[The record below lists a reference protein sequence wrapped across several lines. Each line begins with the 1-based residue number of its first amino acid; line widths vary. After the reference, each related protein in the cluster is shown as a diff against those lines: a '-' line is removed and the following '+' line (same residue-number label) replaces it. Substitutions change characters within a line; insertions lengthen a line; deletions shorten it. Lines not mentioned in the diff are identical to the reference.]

1 MYDAHR
7 LAHAVSDLET
17 AGRRVRTR
25 FQRLETKHSRE
36 CQREINVE
44 AWIVRHARQVTLP
57 AVPTLDSLSDERRA
71 IIELVIRRGKSYAE
85 ISDLLTLPEDRVRAY
100 ARESLTELAPRTA
113 EGVESSWR
121 GQVADYLLRQQSGPE
136 ALATRSH
143 LKSSDAARSWAL
155 SLADSLADLYP
166 DDAQPD
172 IPEAGAAQLAAALKP
187 RVPSRPARPAGP
199 LSPGAE
205 AMLVRRRIIGAVA
218 ATVAIALVAF
228 GLGKILG
235 EQETPP
241 VAGPETEST
250 PEIIPLGAV
259 ELQPLQGEQ
268 GIGLVT
274 LFSQA
279 GAPGIVIEAADL
291 EPTDEEQA
299 YQVWLYNSD
308 KEAVGI
314 GAAQTDEQG
323 RFAASG
329 ALPTDFVNYKF
340 IDVSREPI
348 DDDDAHS
355 GESVL
360 RAKVADIQTAEEL
373 SGGAAEGGVPP
384 AEGGAAPAPE
394 EAAPA
399 PQETAPPA
407 P

>member
-1 MYDAHR
+1 M
-7 LAHAVSDLET
+7 
-17 AGRRVRTR
+17 
-25 FQRLETKHSRE
+25 
-36 CQREINVE
+36 
-44 AWIVRHARQVTLP
+44 
-57 AVPTLDSLSDERRA
+57 PTLDSLSDERRA

-113 EGVESSWR
+113 ERVESSWR
-121 GQVADYLLRQQSGPE
+121 GQIADYLLRQQSGPE
-136 ALATRSH
+136 ALATRGH
-143 LKSSDAARSWAL
+143 LKSSAAARTWAL

-166 DDAQPD
+166 DDVQPD
-172 IPEAGAAQLAAALKP
+172 IPEAGAPQATAALKS
-187 RVPSRPARPAGP
+187 RLSSRSWRPAHPAGT
-199 LSPGAE
+199 LSRSAE

-228 GLGKILG
+228 GFGKILG
-235 EQETPP
+235 EEEAPP
-241 VAGPETEST
+241 VAGTETE
-250 PEIIPLGAV
+250 PAAEIIPLGAV
-259 ELQPLQGEQ
+259 ELRPLEGEQ

-291 EPTDEEQA
+291 EPTDKAQA

-308 KEAVGI
+308 KDAVGI

-323 RFAASG
+323 RLAASG

-360 RAKVADIQTAEEL
+360 RAKVADIQTADEL
-373 SGGAAEGGVPP
+373 SGSAAEGGAPP
-384 AEGGAAPAPE
+384 AEGGS
-394 EAAPA
+394 APA